1 MMSQDPGGVRIDRIH
16 TGAICQEIGERLRV
30 TLTGNPKQV
39 PRHILGLTERFDSI
53 DRGNAA
59 FRASIGIVTK

>member
-1 MMSQDPGGVRIDRIH
+1 MSQDPGGVQIDQIH

-30 TLTGNPKQV
+30 TLTGNPKQL
-39 PRHILGLTERFDSI
+39 PHDILSLTERFDSV

-59 FRASIGIVTK
+59 FTASIGMNAK

>member
-1 MMSQDPGGVRIDRIH
+1 MSQDPGGVQIDQIH

-30 TLTGNPKQV
+30 TLTGNPKQL
-39 PRHILGLTERFDSI
+39 PHDILSLKERFDSV

-59 FRASIGIVTK
+59 FRASIGMNAK